1 MHGLHLKM
9 DLHFRTVGHDMS
21 GPDLLF
27 GLFRQAFRKTRVQ
40 SLSDIAEVVRNS
52 TPKRQL
58 NIPQLVGLEDGTVL
72 VEAYDWYKHLRSYFR
87 GFPDIEKYQHF
98 R

>member
-1 MHGLHLKM
+1 MHSLHLKL

-40 SLSDIAEVVRNS
+40 TLSDIAEVVRNS
-52 TPKRQL
+52 TPKKQL

-72 VEAYDWYKHLRSYFR
+72 VEDYYWEYHFNRYFR
-87 GFPDIEKYQHF
+87 SFPDIKKYQHF